1 MSLLSGLIV
10 LGICLLV
17 VWLFPKP
24 RYGQMRGCT
33 GRALQAV
40 MEQKEGGKT
49 GGCACATQ
57 QEPDGAPSSE
67 SSNK

>member
-1 MSLLSGLIV
+1 MSLVSGLIAV
-10 LGICLLV
+10 AICLLV

-33 GRALQAV
+33 GRALQTV

-49 GGCACATQ
+49 GGCACATRHD
-57 QEPDGAPSSE
+57 PDGTPSSE
-67 SSNK
+67 PSDK

>member
-10 LGICLLV
+10 IAVCLLV

-40 MEQKEGGKT
+40 MEEEEGNKS
-49 GGCACATQ
+49 GGCACGPQ
-57 QEPDGAPSSE
+57 QDSGAGSSSAPSD
-67 SSNK
+67 K

>member
-1 MSLLSGLIV
+1 MSLLSG
-10 LGICLLV
+10 GIAITVCLLV

-40 MEQKEGGKT
+40 MEQQKDKT
-49 GGCACATQ
+49 GAQ
-57 QEPDGAPSSE
+57 QDSAPSDKK
-67 SSNK
+67 NAAQ